1 MRDLSGDHHWLS
13 INTATV
19 RQQADFPGIVEA
31 CAKRG
36 IRAVSPWRDQV
47 AHVGLDR
54 AVNAVR
60 DAGLQ
65 LSGYCRGGM
74 FTCDSAHKQDMLDD
88 NRRAI
93 DEAAALGA
101 PCLVLVVG
109 GLPQYSRPGST
120 PSKDI
125 RAAHAQ
131 VSDALH
137 LILDH
142 AKMAGMPLALEP
154 LHPMYAAD
162 RACVNTLRQAL
173 DICDA
178 LDPARSGALGVAIDT
193 FHVWWDSDVW
203 KQIGRVG
210 KERLLAFHVCD
221 WLVPMK
227 DMLLDRG
234 MMGDGVI
241 DIPAYRRAVETQGF
255 DGFVEVEILSND
267 WWSRPLDEVL
277 DTCIARYRTV
287 V

>member
-1 MRDLSGDHHWLS
+1 MRDLSKDHRFLS
-13 INTATV
+13 LNTATL
-19 RQQADFPGIVEA
+19 RNQADFTGIVEA

-47 AHVGLDR
+47 AKVGVDR
-54 AVNAVR
+54 AVKATR
-60 DAGLQ
+60 DAGIV

-74 FTCDSAHKQDMLDD
+74 FTGDDAHQQEMRDD
-88 NRRAI
+88 NLRALE
-93 DEAAALGA
+93 EAAAFGA
-101 PCLVLVVG
+101 PCLILVVG
-109 GLPQYSRPGST
+109 GLPQFSRPGSV
-120 PSKDI
+120 PHKDI

-131 VSDALH
+131 VQDAIAWL
-137 LILDH
+137 LEH
-142 AKMAGMPLALEP
+142 ARAAKVPLALEP

-178 LDPARSGALGVAIDT
+178 IDPSRDGSLGVAVDT
-193 FHVWWDSDVW
+193 YHVWWDADVW
-203 KQIGRVG
+203 PQIARAG

-221 WLVPMK
+221 WLVPTK

-241 DIPAYRRAVETQGF
+241 DIPAYRRAVEAQGY
-255 DGFVEVEILSND
+255 DGFVEVEILSSD

-277 DTCIARYRTV
+277 DTVIARYKSV

>member
-1 MRDLSGDHHWLS
+1 MRDLSKDHRLLS
-13 INTATV
+13 LNTTTI
-19 RQQADFPGIVEA
+19 RNQADFLGIVEA

-47 AHVGLDR
+47 AKVGLPR
-54 AVNAVR
+54 AVKAVR
-60 DAGLQ
+60 DAGIV

-74 FTCDSAHKQDMLDD
+74 FTCDDAHKQEMRDD
-88 NRRAI
+88 NLRAI
-93 DEAAALGA
+93 EEAAALGA

-109 GLPQYSRPGST
+109 GLPQYSRPGSA

-131 VSDALH
+131 AQDAIAWL
-137 LILDH
+137 LERARA
-142 AKMAGMPLALEP
+142 AKVPLALEP

-173 DICDA
+173 DICEA
-178 LDPARSGALGVAIDT
+178 VDPANSGALGVAVDT
-193 FHVWWDSDVW
+193 YHVWWDCDVW
-203 KQIGRVG
+203 PQIARAG
-210 KERLLAFHVCD
+210 KKRLLAFHVCD
-221 WLVPMK
+221 WLVPTR

-241 DIPAYRRAVETQGF
+241 DIQSLRGAVEAQGY

-267 WWSRPLDEVL
+267 WWSRPLGEVL
-277 DTCIARYRTV
+277 DTVIARFNKV